1 MKKIIVAI
9 IGLFS
14 SLNTFSQSLEIEKY
28 PVQKVD
34 MRNVRLTDN
43 FWLPKIRQIQQVTI
57 PVAFAKCEETGI
69 FENFL
74 IAEKVIHGGTGKVNG
89 KMPFDD
95 TDPYKIIEGASLTL
109 VSAPDPKLE
118 AQLDKYISIIARGQ
132 EPDGYLTTWRTIN
145 PTIPPATWVGDH
157 CRKRWDNLSM
167 SHELYNAG
175 HLYEAAAAHF
185 YATGKRNFLN
195 IALKNADLIVKVFN
209 DPNNYDVPGH
219 EIIETGLIKLY
230 LITGQKKY
238 FDMAKK
244 FIDLRGTS
252 EHRKPRGE
260 YWQDYKPVFEQDEAV
275 GHAVRAVY
283 YYAGVT
289 DVAAISGDTRYK
301 TAIQR
306 IWNNMVNQKMYV
318 TGGLGAKHDGEAF
331 GKNYELPNLTAYNET
346 CAAIG
351 GVMWADRM
359 FRLFGGA
366 KYYNILER
374 ILYNGLLSGVS
385 LDGKCFFYPNP
396 LESDAVYKFNQ
407 GNLTRAG
414 WFDCPCC
421 PTNMIRFLPSVSNL
435 IYDVDKEGVF
445 INLFIANEAK
455 IPFGKKN
462 INISQTSNYPLNGNV
477 KIDVNPESKL
487 AFTVKIRIPD
497 WATNA
502 LPSELYSYRNSISN
516 SVKLLI
522 NNQKTDYKIEDGYI
536 KIYRKWQRGDK
547 IDLNLPM
554 EVRNITAN
562 PLIEDDKDKTAIQYG
577 PLMYCL
583 EKMDN
588 LETYDENFSA
598 KNFKINYN
606 QNKLGG
612 INEIIAK
619 DAQKEWNFI
628 PYYSWSNRGVGKM
641 KVWVNESK

>member
-1 MKKIIVAI
+1 MKKIIVI
-9 IGLFS
+9 IVGMLSGLT
-14 SLNTFSQSLEIEKY
+14 TFSQSLEIAKY
-28 PVQKVD
+28 PVQKVG

-74 IAEKVIHGGTGKVNG
+74 IAEKVIKGGTGKVNG

-109 VSAPDPKLE
+109 MSAPNAKLD
-118 AQLDKYISIIARGQ
+118 ALLNKYISIIARGQ

-145 PTIPPATWVGDH
+145 PVAPPAKWVGD
-157 CRKRWDNLSM
+157 CKKRWDNESM

-175 HLYEAAAAHF
+175 HLYEAAATHF

-195 IALKNADLIVKVFN
+195 IALKNADLVVKVFS

-230 LITGQKKY
+230 LITGKKKY

-244 FIDLRGTS
+244 FVDLRGTS

-260 YWQDYKPVFEQDEAV
+260 YWQDYKPLFEQDEAV

-289 DVAAISGDTRYK
+289 DVAAISGDERYK
-301 TAIQR
+301 KTIKN
-306 IWNNMVNQKMYV
+306 IWNNMVNRKMYV
-318 TGGLGAKHDGEAF
+318 TGGLGAKHNGEAF

-366 KYYNILER
+366 DYYNILER

-396 LESDAVYKFNQ
+396 LESDGVYKFNQ

-414 WFDCPCC
+414 WFECPCC

-435 IYDVDKEGVF
+435 IYDVDKEGIFV
-445 INLFIANEAK
+445 NLFIANEAK
-455 IPFGKKN
+455 IPFGKTN
-462 INISQTSNYPLNGNV
+462 INLTQTSNYPLDGNV
-477 KIDVNPESKL
+477 KIAVNPESKL
-487 AFTVKIRIPD
+487 IFTIKIRIPD

-502 LPSELYSYRNSISN
+502 FPSELYGYQNSIAT
-516 SVKLLI
+516 SVKLLV
-522 NNQKTDYKIEDGYI
+522 NNQKVDYKVEGGYI
-536 KIYRKWQRGDK
+536 KIHRNWQRGDK
-547 IDLNLPM
+547 IDLNIPM

-562 PLIEDDKDKTAIQYG
+562 PLIEDDKGKTSIQYG

-583 EKMDN
+583 EKIDN
-588 LETYDENFSA
+588 SDSYDGNFDA
-598 KNFKINYN
+598 KSFKINYN
-606 QNKLGG
+606 PNKLGG

-628 PYYSWSNRGVGKM
+628 PYYSWSNRGVGEM
-641 KVWVNESK
+641 KVWVKESK